1 MACPMETTEAFCD
14 GHVSAFSFLGVSQ
27 GTSCTT
33 TLVWRQWQV
42 SWDPPREYFHPPL
55 TSRQFR
61 PKKRAHLRVTAA
73 RTA

>member
-1 MACPMETTEAFCD
+1 MACPMEPTEAFCD
-14 GHVSAFSFLGVSQ
+14 YHVSAFSFLGNVPRNILYDN
-27 GTSCTT
+27 TR
-33 TLVWRQWQV
+33 LAAIR

-61 PKKRAHLRVTAA
+61 PKKRVHLRVTAA